1 MIISKTPYRVS
12 LFGGGTDL
20 PDYFK
25 KNGGT
30 SIGFTIKHFCYI
42 FLKKTSEIILNKYR
56 IVYSEYEQCDSLK
69 GIKHPSVR
77 ETLKFYNYNKGIE
90 LMHSGDLPA
99 MSGMGSS
106 SSFTVGLCNI
116 IKNLQGKVFDKYDL
130 AYDAINIEQNI
141 IKEAVGSQDQVFAAF
156 GGFKKINFLKNGQV
170 NVESINLTKKNIQ
183 LIENSSFLV
192 FTGKSRTAD
201 SIEKKKIKEINKNEI
216 KQRSLRIFSNY
227 VTQCKEILL
236 GDKIDVSLI
245 GKLLDE
251 TWQIKKSLLKEI
263 SNEKLN
269 TIYDNVIKLGAYGG
283 KLLGAGGGGFFFFL
297 CDPNKKQNI
306 LKKIKLKTQ
315 NIRIDYEGS
324 KIIYNQNFII

>member
-1 MIISKTPYRVS
+1 MLISKTPYRIS

-20 PDYFK
+20 PTHFK
-25 KNGGT
+25 KNGGA
-30 SIGFTIKHFCYI
+30 SIGFAIKHYCYI
-42 FLKKTSEIILNKYR
+42 FLKKTNKILAHQYR
-56 IVYSEYEQCDSLK
+56 IIYSKYEQCNSLNR
-69 GIKHPSVR
+69 IKHPSVR
-77 ETLKFYNYNKGIE
+77 ETLKFYNFNEGIE
-90 LMHSGDLPA
+90 LMHAGDLPA

-116 IKNLQGKVFDKYDL
+116 IKKLQGKVFDKYDL
-130 AYDAINIEQNI
+130 AYDAINIEQNK
-141 IKEAVGSQDQVFAAF
+141 IKESVGSQDQVFAAF
-156 GGFKKINFLKNGQV
+156 GGFNKINFLKNGHV

-192 FTGKSRTAD
+192 FTGKSRIAA
-201 SIEKKKIKEINKNEI
+201 SIEKKKIEQINKNEI
-216 KQRSLRIFSNY
+216 KQSSLKMLLNY
-227 VTQCKEILL
+227 VTQCQEILA

-251 TWQIKKSLLKEI
+251 TWQIKKSLLKKI
-263 SNEKLN
+263 SNQTLN
-269 TIYDNVIKLGAYGG
+269 TIYDDVIKLGAYGG

-315 NIRIDYEGS
+315 NISIDQEGS
-324 KIIYNQNFII
+324 KIIHSQNF